1 MMCAGAK
8 GHAGVNFNNK
18 VISLGIV
25 FFPRRLNNKVFADMA
40 MLLAANFTGRDL
52 FVTLTYRPEDLPKN
66 RKAAQDLAK
75 KFIRAMRTH
84 RKARGQGFK
93 YIYTTEEKH
102 GDARLHHHL
111 IINGT
116 GNDLET
122 IKSLWPYGD
131 IVDIEYLG
139 KSDYET
145 WALYMTKEGVSG
157 RPVGA
162 QLWTTS
168 RNLKKP
174 VVRSIYVSN
183 DSAIQAPAGCFVL
196 EKEEKVTEFGN
207 YSYIK
212 YTYQA
217 EEQTAKMHWINRIL
231 GQGASPVSDL

>member
-1 MMCAGAK
+1 MTSAAQKAMNDKAARC
-8 GHAGVNFNNK
+8 
-18 VISLGIV
+18 
-25 FFPRRLNNKVFADMA
+25 RLE
-40 MLLAANFTGRDL
+40 MLMAANFTGRDL
-52 FVTLTYRPEDLPKN
+52 FVTLTYRPEDLPKS
-66 RKAAQDLAK
+66 RKEARELAK

-84 RKARGQGFK
+84 RKVRKQEFK

-102 GDARLHHHL
+102 GEARLHHHL
-111 IINGT
+111 IIDGT

-122 IKSLWPYGD
+122 IRSLWPYGD

-139 KSDYET
+139 KSDFET
-145 WALYMTKEGVSG
+145 WALYMTKEGVTG

-174 VVRSIYVSN
+174 VVRSVYVAN
-183 DSAIQAPAGCFVL
+183 DSAIQAPAGCFII

-217 EEQTAKMHWINRIL
+217 EEQIGKVHWISRKKE
-231 GQGASPVSDL
+231 QGSAPVSDL

>member
-1 MMCAGAK
+1 MTSAAQKAMNDKAARC
-8 GHAGVNFNNK
+8 
-18 VISLGIV
+18 
-25 FFPRRLNNKVFADMA
+25 RLE

-52 FVTLTYRPEDLPKN
+52 FVTLTYRPEDLPKS
-66 RKAAQDLAK
+66 RKEARELAK

-84 RKARGQGFK
+84 RKVRKQEFK

-102 GDARLHHHL
+102 GEARLHHHL
-111 IINGT
+111 IIDGT

-122 IKSLWPYGD
+122 IRSLWPYGD

-139 KSDYET
+139 KSDFET

-174 VVRSIYVSN
+174 VVRSVYVEN
-183 DSAIQAPAGCFVL
+183 DSAIQAPAGCFII

-217 EEQTAKMHWINRIL
+217 EEQIGKAHWISRKKE
-231 GQGASPVSDL
+231 QGSAPVSDL